1 MSALLEART
10 LLRQLGLSGRR
21 FTPEVLLERLDA
33 RLGIV
38 IDAVPDVRL
47 PAGGISGACI
57 TTNGSHVVFYP
68 AGASNRQQLAVIC
81 HECAHL
87 LLNHRGRSVEDVL
100 TGTAP
105 RRRLTN
111 SPRKPSEP
119 PWPTSRSSRSA
130 GRHASRAHCRP
141 APRRKRP
148 RSACAFVG
156 TFGRPR
162 GSDVRRRSLSR
173 RRGATCGRR
182 GGLAGGC
189 QSCPPGRI
197 RDCLRR

>member
-38 IDAVPDVRL
+38 IDAVPDIRL

-105 RRRLTN
+105 PSPTDELAAEALGAALIHFAEHPERWPTRIPGTLPSGATSKASALGLRLRRYFR
-111 SPRKPSEP
+111 
-119 PWPTSRSSRSA
+119 PTSR
-130 GRHASRAHCRP
+130 
-141 APRRKRP
+141 
-148 RSACAFVG
+148 
-156 TFGRPR
+156 
-162 GSDVRRRSLSR
+162 
-173 RRGATCGRR
+173 
-182 GGLAGGC
+182 
-189 QSCPPGRI
+189 I
-197 RDCLRR
+197 